1 MDTDIRKTNKIP
13 GCEQLTRPEEIAA
26 LSKYL
31 GEIKRIQEEHT
42 KLVDEGLE
50 VPGRTTGRIPEV
62 SELGDAVLSLEDTR
76 EKTLENTRLGITGD
90 KRTVELG
97 TEKERL
103 EDTRETKLGTERE
116 KLEDSRETR
125 LETKSEVLEDQRQ
138 VTLGDK
144 KEELRDNRNT
154 NLSEKTERISIDPK
168 IDRLETKSE
177 VLKDQRGQ
185 LELETKVVEG
195 EKNEQPTLPK
205 YTDSLD
211 VQQENTLGDYK
222 ENLQD
227 TKEDPSLTDY
237 VIGLVNEDKVSGLS
251 DSVTPLNNLSEVE
264 SLGDHKE
271 TIDPQEIE
279 DLRNHKETIDPQGVE
294 KLSGQIKELDA
305 SPNTKNLENHKE
317 TIDPGQDLEN
327 FGTTKDNTTINPE
340 DVNLETNKS
349 DWLKGVI
356 QAANARRDENGLYNT
371 AIHLFSK
378 EGTEW
383 SERVAAL
390 MSTYL
395 SSSRISPERAEEFEE
410 LLVSSFVYPG
420 SNPQQLRPENQ
431 TTRDGGNYVNPDEI
445 KNNPFVLRPNL
456 YRREDNNNGDGP
468 TRDHEIWNYDEN
480 GNYVLTTEEDD
491 ARNNPPSFGL
501 YRDNGLIRTP
511 QYDLNLGPA
520 DAPAIEK
527 LKNIGIKALN
537 NGGISSYLRYTA
549 EQVVGIG
556 DWTRGSLRTQLIN
569 EALAL
574 LVLGRDE
581 LEKAAKINK
590 DRLPGDDSALVSGLA
605 KAVSGGLGSALSK
618 YGYTGFDPKAGV
630 QGLIKTGVNVGKNI
644 AGRIFDKSPVPSE
657 PFNRPKKDRE
667 LGTKTELFGYGNNI
681 REFSTEYIKSPKNQL
696 VYAGLGITLRDLCG
710 ISEEEAEG
718 ISSLEK
724 LNQILETGEL
734 MTTSNKV
741 NKEARR
747 TLDSNMYWEV
757 VISPWV
763 SSYTAASNG
772 GYSFLPSIAEINKI
786 NKVESGV
793 DTAYNK
799 WIPISGFELQKSKL
813 TTKSLGL
820 FDGEINYPVTSE
832 YTNELRITVVD
843 DQWKSWKHYFQ
854 KCADVA
860 VYNSEPHDADYYKNP
875 DPLPTAID
883 KSTLCAAFYKNL
895 AFKISIYIM
904 TPQLATIKKFSLL
917 CILRDYSED
926 YTGESDS
933 GGSDLSV
940 AFSIVGEI
948 SDEMEFIEELLGG
961 LPKTTL
967 DTPDLQLPP
976 EPIKV
981 NPPREPVITVG
992 PLSPPKIIG

>member
-97 TEKERL
+97 TEKEKL
-103 EDTRETKLGTERE
+103 TDTKETELSQKKER
-116 KLEDSRETR
+116 LEDSRETR
-125 LETKSEVLEDQRQ
+125 LETKSEVLKDQRQ
-138 VTLGDK
+138 IMLGDK
-144 KEELRDNRNT
+144 KEKLRDDRNT
-154 NLSEKTERISIDPK
+154 NLSEKTEHISIDPK
-168 IDRLETKSE
+168 VDRLETKSE
-177 VLKDQRGQ
+177 VLEDQRKQ

-195 EKNEQPTLPK
+195 EKNEQPTLSE
-205 YTDSLD
+205 YTDSLDD

-227 TKEDPSLTDY
+227 TKEKPSLTDY
-237 VIGLVNEDKVSGLS
+237 VIGLVNEDRVSGLS

-271 TIDPQEIE
+271 TIDPEEIE
-279 DLRNHKETIDPQGVE
+279 DLREQKETIVVNHNLENLEDHKETIE
-294 KLSGQIKELDA
+294 
-305 SPNTKNLENHKE
+305 
-317 TIDPGQDLEN
+317 PGKDLEN

-349 DWLKGVI
+349 DWLRGVI
-356 QAANARRDENGLYNT
+356 QAANARRDEDGLYNT

-390 MSTYL
+390 MSAYL
-395 SSSRISPERAEEFEE
+395 SSSRISPERAKEFEE
-410 LLVSSFVYPG
+410 LLASSFVYPG
-420 SNPQQLRPENQ
+420 SAPQQIRPENQ
-431 TTRDGGNYVNPDEI
+431 TTREGGNYVDPDEI
-445 KNNPFVLRPNL
+445 KNNPLRPNL

-468 TRDHEIWNYDEN
+468 TRDHETWDYDEN
-480 GNYVLTTEEDD
+480 GNYVSTTEEGD

-501 YRDNGLIRTP
+501 YRDNGLIQTP

-520 DAPAIEK
+520 DAPDIEK
-527 LKNIGIKALN
+527 WKNIGIKALN
-537 NGGISSYLRYTA
+537 NGGASSYLRYTA
-549 EQVVGIG
+549 EQVVGSV
-556 DWTRGSLRTQLIN
+556 DWARGSLRTQLIN

-574 LVLGRDE
+574 LVRNRDQ
-581 LEKAAKINK
+581 LEKIARINR
-590 DRLPGDDSALVSGLA
+590 DRLPGAFVPSLA
-605 KAVSGGLGSALSK
+605 KAASSGLGSALGQ
-618 YGYTGFDPKAGV
+618 YGYTGYDPKAGV
-630 QGLIKTGVNVGKNI
+630 QKSLIKTGINVGKNI

-657 PFNRPKKDRE
+657 PFNRPKKDRK
-667 LGTKTELFGYGNNI
+667 LGTKTEQFGYGNDV
-681 REFSTEYIKSPKNQL
+681 REFPVEYIKYVWPEDR
-696 VYAGLGITLRDLCG
+696 VYTGLGITLRDLCG
-710 ISEEEAEG
+710 VNDVDAAE

-741 NKEARR
+741 NKETRR

-757 VISPWV
+757 VMSPWV
-763 SSYTAASNG
+763 SSSDSAASNG
-772 GYSFLPSIAEINKI
+772 GYSFLPSIAEINTI
-786 NKVESGV
+786 NKVDSGV

-860 VYNSEPHDADYYKNP
+860 VYNSESHDAAYYKDP

-917 CILRDYSED
+917 CILKDYSED

-948 SDEMEFIEELLGG
+948 NEEMEFIDQLLSG
-961 LPKTTL
+961 LPKTT
-967 DTPDLQLPP
+967 PP
-976 EPIKV
+976 ELKI
-981 NPPREPVITVG
+981 PPETLKIEQLKDTSIILHPLNKREKPVIE
-992 PLSPPKIIG
+992 

>member
-76 EKTLENTRLGITGD
+76 EKNLENTRLGITGD

-103 EDTRETKLGTERE
+103 ED
-116 KLEDSRETR
+116 SRETR
-125 LETKSEVLEDQRQ
+125 LETKSEVLKDQRQ

-144 KEELRDNRNT
+144 KEELRDDRNT
-154 NLSEKTERISIDPK
+154 NLSEKIERISIDPK

-177 VLKDQRGQ
+177 VLEGQRKQ

-195 EKNEQPTLPK
+195 EKNEQPTLSK

-211 VQQENTLGDYK
+211 VQQENTLGNYK
-222 ENLQD
+222 ENLQN
-227 TKEDPSLTDY
+227 TKEEPSLVDY
-237 VIGLVNEDKVSGLS
+237 VIGLVDGDEISGLP
-251 DSVTPLNNLSEVE
+251 DSVTPLNNPREVE
-264 SLGDHKE
+264 SLEDHKE
-271 TIDPQEIE
+271 TIDPEEIE
-279 DLRNHKETIDPQGVE
+279 NLGNHKETIEPEGVE
-294 KLSGQIKELDA
+294 NLRGQRKNLNA
-305 SPNTKNLENHKE
+305 SPNPQSLEDHKE
-317 TIDPGQDLEN
+317 TIEPGKDLEN
-327 FGTTKDNTTINPE
+327 LGTTKDNTTLNPE

-349 DWLKGVI
+349 DWLGGVI
-356 QAANARRDENGLYNT
+356 QAANAKRDEDGLYNT
-371 AIHLFSK
+371 AIHLFSE

-410 LLVSSFVYPG
+410 LLASSFVYPG
-420 SNPQQLRPENQ
+420 STPQQTRPENQ
-431 TTRDGGNYVNPDEI
+431 TTRDGGNYVDPDEV

-468 TRDHEIWNYDEN
+468 TRDNKTWDYDEN
-480 GNYVLTTEEDD
+480 GNYVLTTGENEGD

-501 YRDNGLIRTP
+501 HRDNDLIRTP

-537 NGGISSYLRYTA
+537 KGGVSSYLRYAA

-574 LVLGRDE
+574 LVKSRDQ
-581 LEKAAKINK
+581 LEKVEKINR
-590 DRLPGDDSALVSGLA
+590 DRLPGDDNALVSGLSEA
-605 KAVSGGLGSALSK
+605 ASGGLGSALGR

-630 QGLIKTGVNVGKNI
+630 QDLIKTGVNIGKNI
-644 AGRIFDKSPVPSE
+644 AGRVFGESPVPNE
-657 PFNRPKKDRE
+657 PFNRPRKDDE
-667 LGTKTELFGYGNNI
+667 YGKISVEFNTNVGSSYTSEPNMFKVPIGTGI
-681 REFSTEYIKSPKNQL
+681 
-696 VYAGLGITLRDLCG
+696 GITLSDLCG
-710 ISEEEAEG
+710 ENKRETYKIG
-718 ISSLEK
+718 SLEE
-724 LNQILETGEL
+724 LNDILNNSEL
-734 MTTSNKV
+734 ITTANKI
-741 NKEARR
+741 NKGTRR

-757 VISPWV
+757 VLKPWA
-763 SSYTAASNG
+763 YNLGDKYSNG
-772 GYSFLPSIAEINKI
+772 GYSFLPSIKEINTI
-786 NKVESGV
+786 NLVESGII
-793 DTAYNK
+793 TTYNK
-799 WIPISGFELQKSKL
+799 WIPISSFELQKSKL

-832 YTNELRITVVD
+832 YTNEFRMTVVD

-854 KCADVA
+854 KCSDVS
-860 VYNSEPHDADYYKNP
+860 VYNSEPHPIDYYEETRP
-875 DPLPTAID
+875 TPTAVD
-883 KSTLCAAFYKNL
+883 KSTLCAAFYKNI
-895 AFKISIYIM
+895 AFSIEIYIM
-904 TPQLATIKKFSLL
+904 TPQMSTIRKFHILAV
-917 CILRDYSED
+917 LRDFSEE

-933 GGSDLSV
+933 GGSDLNVS
-940 AFSIVGEI
+940 FSIVGEVDDKDI
-948 SDEMEFIEELLGG
+948 DIDIDRFNAKMEIDTMLNTQSALNARINYTPPFNNTQSPLVG
-961 LPKTTL
+961 LKL
-967 DTPDLQLPP
+967 TP
-976 EPIKV
+976 
-981 NPPREPVITVG
+981 
-992 PLSPPKIIG
+992 

>member
-31 GEIKRIQEEHT
+31 GEIKKIQEEHT

-90 KRTVELG
+90 KRTVELE

-103 EDTRETKLGTERE
+103 TDTKEIGLSQKKES
-116 KLEDSRETR
+116 LEDSRETR
-125 LETKSEVLEDQRQ
+125 LETKSEVLKDQRQ
-138 VTLGDK
+138 ITLEDK

-177 VLKDQRGQ
+177 VLEDQRKQ
-185 LELETKVVEG
+185 LGLETKVVEG
-195 EKNEQPTLPK
+195 EKNEQPTLSR
-205 YTDSLD
+205 YTDSLN
-211 VQQENTLGDYK
+211 VQQENTLGNYK

-227 TKEDPSLTDY
+227 DTKEEPSLIDY
-237 VIGLVNEDKVSGLS
+237 VIGLVNEDEISGLS
-251 DSVTPLNNLSEVE
+251 DSVTPLNNPREIE
-264 SLGDHKE
+264 SLEDHKE
-271 TIDPQEIE
+271 TIEHEKIE
-279 DLRNHKETIDPQGVE
+279 NLRGQRKTIVVNPDLENLEEHKETIE
-294 KLSGQIKELDA
+294 
-305 SPNTKNLENHKE
+305 
-317 TIDPGQDLEN
+317 PGKDLEN
-327 FGTTKDNTTINPE
+327 FGTTKDSTTINPE

-349 DWLKGVI
+349 DWLRGVI
-356 QAANARRDENGLYNT
+356 QAANAKRDEDGLYNT
-371 AIHLFSK
+371 AIHLFSE

-410 LLVSSFVYPG
+410 LLASSFVYPG
-420 SNPQQLRPENQ
+420 STPQQLRPENQ
-431 TTRDGGNYVNPDEI
+431 TTRDGGNYVDPGEI

-468 TRDHEIWNYDEN
+468 TRDNETWDYDEN
-480 GNYVLTTEEDD
+480 GNYVLTTKEDD

-501 YRDNGLIRTP
+501 YRDKGLIQTP

-537 NGGISSYLRYTA
+537 KGGGGVSSYLRYTA
-549 EQVVGIG
+549 EQVVGAG
-556 DWTRGSLRTQLIN
+556 NWTRGSLRTQLIN

-574 LVLGRDE
+574 LVRSRDQ

-605 KAVSGGLGSALSK
+605 EAASGGLGSALGQ

-630 QGLIKTGVNVGKNI
+630 QDLIKTGANIGKNI
-644 AGRIFDKSPVPSE
+644 AGRVFGRSPVPNE
-657 PFNRPKKDRE
+657 PFNRPKKDDE
-667 LGTKTELFGYGNNI
+667 YGKISVEFNTNIGSSYTSEPNMFKVPIGTGI
-681 REFSTEYIKSPKNQL
+681 
-696 VYAGLGITLRDLCG
+696 GITLSDLCG
-710 ISEEEAEG
+710 ENKRETYKIG
-718 ISSLEK
+718 SLEE
-724 LNQILETGEL
+724 LNDILNNSEL
-734 MTTSNKV
+734 ITTANKI
-741 NKEARR
+741 NKGTRR

-757 VISPWV
+757 VLKPWV
-763 SSYTAASNG
+763 YNLSDKYSNG
-772 GYSFLPSIAEINKI
+772 GYSFLPSIKEINTI
-786 NKVESGV
+786 NLVESGIV
-793 DTAYNK
+793 TTYNK
-799 WIPISGFELQKSKL
+799 WIPISSFELQKSKL

-832 YTNELRITVVD
+832 YTNEFRMTVVD

-854 KCADVA
+854 MCSDVS
-860 VYNSEPHDADYYKNP
+860 VYNSEPHPIDYYEETRP
-875 DPLPTAID
+875 TPTAVD
-883 KSTLCAAFYKNL
+883 KSTLCAAFYKNI
-895 AFKISIYIM
+895 AFSIEIYIM
-904 TPQLATIKKFSLL
+904 TPQMSTIRKFHILAV
-917 CILRDYSED
+917 LRDFSEE

-933 GGSDLSV
+933 GGSDLNVS
-940 AFSIVGEI
+940 FSIVGEVDDKDI
-948 SDEMEFIEELLGG
+948 DIDIDRFNAKMEI
-961 LPKTTL
+961 
-967 DTPDLQLPP
+967 DTMLNTQSALNAKINYTPFNNTQSPL
-976 EPIKV
+976 
-981 NPPREPVITVG
+981 VG
-992 PLSPPKIIG
+992 FKLTP